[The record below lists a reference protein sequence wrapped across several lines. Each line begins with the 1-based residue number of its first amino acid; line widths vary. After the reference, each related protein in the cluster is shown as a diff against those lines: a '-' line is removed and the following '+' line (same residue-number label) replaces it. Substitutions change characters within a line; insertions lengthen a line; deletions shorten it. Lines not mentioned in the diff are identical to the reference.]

1 MTMEIEA
8 KKVQLV
14 RSILSIDSEE
24 IINRLMQ
31 VVEGA
36 VPSIPYTSEEIEEL
50 KKGLPAFMAQFS
62 NDELISHEKIQRKLV

>member
-31 VVEGA
+31 VIEGVA
-36 VPSIPYTSEEIEEL
+36 PSTPYTSEEIEEL
-50 KKGLPAFMAQFS
+50 KKGLPAFMAQFL
-62 NDELISHEKIQRKLV
+62 NGELISHEKIQRKLV